1 MPHDEADRRLTL
13 IVPAHNRPGFVQRL
27 LHFAARTGIRSPIVV
42 SDSSTGPAQAAI
54 EELSRHW
61 DSQLDL
67 IYHRLPIPFVTK
79 LTAEVNRVATPYC
92 CFWAHDD
99 FQMPAALRESVAFL
113 DQHPDFSMSFGR
125 VFMAFDEPGKDL
137 LLHYPEI
144 ADDNP
149 LHRMRR
155 WTRNFF
161 CTYYGVQRTELAKRQ
176 WALADRS
183 TDYES
188 SRIIPE
194 VMLGQLLA
202 LSGKIHMLD
211 RVAAVYQIHDGCE
224 SVVTPGVQHARRFQY
239 DYRRYSYAL
248 TEEVQRVSGLSRAD
262 AERAVAQSYRDVH
275 PWTAARWNWL
285 ALTKRELHRLARQI
299 ASIVSRHEEFPRQL
313 TRTPT
318 SRHDD
323 ALTDPHLQLSLDLL
337 DEHPQGIAPSSA
349 GREAA

>member
-1 MPHDEADRRLTL
+1 MPEADHRLTL
-13 IVPAHNRPGFVQRL
+13 IVPAHNRPGFVHRL
-27 LHFAARTGIRSPIVV
+27 LHFAHRAGIRSPIVV
-42 SDSSTGPAQAAI
+42 SDSSSGPAQPAI
-54 EELSRHW
+54 EELSRGW
-61 DSQLDL
+61 TSKLDL
-67 IYHRLPIPFVTK
+67 TYHRLPLPFVTK
-79 LTAEVNRVATPYC
+79 LTAEANRVATPYC

-99 FQMPAALRESVAFL
+99 FLMPAALRESVEFL
-113 DQHPDFSMSFGR
+113 DRHPDYSMSFGR
-125 VFMAFDEPGKDL
+125 VLMAFDEPGKDV

-144 ADDNP
+144 DDDNP

-161 CTYYGVQRTELAKRQ
+161 CTYYGVQRTELLKRQ
-176 WALADRS
+176 WAIADRS
-183 TDYES
+183 TDYDS

-224 SVVTPGVQHARRFQY
+224 SVVTPGVQHARRFRY

-248 TEEVQRVSGLSRAD
+248 TEEVERVCGLPWD
-262 AERAVAQSYRDVH
+262 AAEKAVAQSYRDVH

-299 ASIVSRHEEFPRQL
+299 ASIFTRRDQFPRQL
-313 TRTPT
+313 TRTPVDRT
-318 SRHDD
+318 GE
-323 ALTDPHLQLSLDLL
+323 AIAAPHLRLGLDLL
-337 DEHPQGIAPSSA
+337 TEFPQGMPTSTATD
-349 GREAA
+349 REAA